1 MKGIIKVIL
10 FLIFTWCVV
19 SAVRPYW
26 NRHGLEKELK
36 TASIYGTK
44 NSIEDTRKYLDKKMK
59 DEGYWFKGQDVIIEK
74 NENNTVSISITY
86 NDEISIFGVTLKEL
100 EFTVEK
106 TSSEVKGAW

>member
-59 DEGYWFKGQDVIIEK
+59 DEGYGFEGQDFIIEK
-74 NENNTVSISITY
+74 NNTVSISITY

-106 TSSEVKGAW
+106 TSSEVKEFF